1 MTFVTNFISQYGMV
15 IVYAVLTAIAGFL
28 GAQVKKIYERNIEDD
43 TKLQVAET
51 CVKAV
56 EQLYKGLKG
65 SEKLK
70 KAKENIISM
79 LAIKGI
85 DIADIELDMLIESC
99 VSEFNINFKSNGKQE
114 DNKNA

>member
-1 MTFVTNFISQYGMV
+1 MEFITDFISQYGMV

-28 GAQVKKIYERNIEDD
+28 SAQVKKIYERNIEDD
-43 TKLQVAET
+43 TKRQVAET

-70 KAKENIISM
+70 KAKENIVSM

-99 VSEFNINFKSNGKQE
+99 VSEFNINFRQIGKKE
-114 DNKNA
+114 DNKNV

>member
-1 MTFVTNFISQYGMV
+1 MTFITDFISQYGMV
-15 IVYAVLTAIAGFL
+15 IIYAVLTAIAGFL
-28 GAQVKKIYERNIEDD
+28 GSRFKKIYEKHNEDD
-43 TKLQVAET
+43 TKRRVAET

-65 SEKLK
+65 SEKLE
-70 KAKENIISM
+70 KAKENIVAM

-99 VSEFNINFKSNGKQE
+99 VAEFNINFKKENSNGIS
-114 DNKNA
+114 

>member
-1 MTFVTNFISQYGMV
+1 MTFVSDFISQYGMV

-28 GAQVKKIYERNIEDD
+28 GAQVKKIYEKHTEDD
-43 TKLQVAET
+43 TKRQVAQT

-99 VSEFNINFKSNGKQE
+99 VSEFNVNFKADDKKE
-114 DNKNA
+114 DNKNV

>member
-1 MTFVTNFISQYGMV
+1 MEFITDFISQYGIV

-28 GAQVKKIYERNIEDD
+28 GAQVKKIYEKHTEDD
-43 TKLQVAET
+43 TKRQVAET

-70 KAKENIISM
+70 KAKENIVSM

-99 VSEFNINFKSNGKQE
+99 VSEFNINFRQVGKKE
-114 DNKNA
+114 DNKNV

>member
-1 MTFVTNFISQYGMV
+1 MEFITDFISQYGMV

-28 GAQVKKIYERNIEDD
+28 GAQVKKIYEKHTEDD
-43 TKLQVAET
+43 TKRQVAET

-70 KAKENIISM
+70 KAKQNIVAM

-99 VSEFNINFKSNGKQE
+99 VAEFNINFKPESKKE
-114 DNKNA
+114 ESKNA